1 MAMFKNKKKKGSV
14 EIKLGKDQFC
24 RILEDRAEDC
34 THKYCID
41 TDADQYNLFYRNGQ
55 FLGMPTPM
63 GGTIYPFSVDPT
75 KPGTRGQKKQF
86 NRSKVVCLSK
96 DFNLKVNW
104 GTKVPFTMADVETNA
119 PYTVGASGVFYI
131 EIDTNDAARSADKF
145 YRKCLSQGDADLF
158 NTEAL
163 RDFLNEV
170 FVNRV
175 GAKIQEYLEEQ
186 KRPLSNLVGLQPS
199 EFLKISEELFPKMK
213 DIFADYGLTL
223 VSASSGSILTR
234 LVVNPIN

>member
-1 MAMFKNKKKKGSV
+1 MFKKKKKGSV

-24 RILEDRAEDC
+24 RVLEDRATEC
-34 THKYCID
+34 SHKYCID
-41 TDADQYNLFYRNGQ
+41 TDADQYNLLYRNGQ
-55 FLGMPTPM
+55 FLGMPTPF

-75 KPGTRGQKKQF
+75 KPGSRKQKKKF

-104 GTKVPFTMADVETNA
+104 GTKIPFTMADCETQE

-131 EIDTNDAARSADKF
+131 EIDTNDAARNADKF
-145 YRKCLSQGDADLF
+145 YRKCLTQRDAELF
-158 NTEAL
+158 NTEEL
-163 RDFLNEV
+163 RDFLSEA

-175 GAKIQEYLEEQ
+175 GAKIQDYLEEQ

-223 VSASSGSILTR
+223 VNASSGSILTR
-234 LVVNPIN
+234 LIVNPIN